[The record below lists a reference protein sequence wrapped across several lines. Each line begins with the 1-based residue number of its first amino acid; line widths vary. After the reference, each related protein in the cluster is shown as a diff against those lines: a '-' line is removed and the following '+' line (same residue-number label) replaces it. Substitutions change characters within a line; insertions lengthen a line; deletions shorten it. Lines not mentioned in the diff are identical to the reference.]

1 MSGSSLREKQR
12 QRSDEITSE
21 ERERRIAESIKAIDA
36 IRDEDIDLSD
46 MPEITDEQWSRAV
59 RNPYFRPV
67 KDQVTLRIDRDVLAW
82 FKATEEKYQTAINA
96 ALREHVKRHRT
107 SS

>member
-1 MSGSSLREKQR
+1 MTNEAKEERIV
-12 QRSDEITSE
+12 RSEDIPEE
-21 ERERRIAESIKAIDA
+21 EREQRIAESIKAIDA

-82 FKATEEKYQTAINA
+82 FRHTAEKYQTAINA
-96 ALREHVKRHRT
+96 ALREHVERHRKA
-107 SS
+107 S

>member
-1 MSGSSLREKQR
+1 M
-12 QRSDEITSE
+12 
-21 ERERRIAESIKAIDA
+21 KAIDA

-46 MPEITDEQWSRAV
+46 MPETDFSHGV
-59 RNPYFRPV
+59 RGKFYRPV

-96 ALREHVKRHRT
+96 ALREHMERRRA